1 LQDELDRNYQEE
13 LSRLID
19 DFEWKFAEKTKNPE
33 NFLTMSEIEKMWG
46 ELRHHTSEIYS
57 DMVMN
62 AMGTIGEGELIRKK
76 KRNIRKKE

>member
-1 LQDELDRNYQEE
+1 LKDELDRNYKDE

-33 NFLTMSEIEKMWG
+33 NFLTMPEIERMWG

-62 AMGTIGEGELIRKK
+62 AMSTIDEGELIRKK